1 MSDDT
6 LEKLRTTP
14 ASTTETAATPA
25 PAPQGMGR
33 KALFGN
39 LNSDLK
45 QALNTW
51 DVLTET
57 MADKVSPDQEQLRE
71 VKQLLGDLKAKLAQ
85 FEE

>member
-6 LEKLRTTP
+6 LEKLRPTP
-14 ASTTETAATPA
+14 ASTTETAAPTA

-71 VKQLLGDLKAKLAQ
+71 VKKLLGDLKAKLAQ
-85 FEE
+85 FED

>member
-6 LEKLRTTP
+6 LEKLNSKP

-25 PAPQGMGR
+25 PTPQGMGR

-57 MADKVSPDQEQLRE
+57 MADKIPPDQEQLRE
-71 VKQLLGDLKAKLAQ
+71 VKKLLGDLKEKLAQ
-85 FEE
+85 FED